1 LKIEN
6 EKSLRGI
13 ILNSPNQHLILNSQL
28 NAMRFSRSESLSVP
42 CTFAQLVPGRQ
53 HPDGR
58 RYLPLIVLRLADA
71 GPVDAHPAVSA
82 LGVVD
87 RHHVVDLALEGRVGV
102 ARLVFLLSSVR
113 LQASQPAFDSVSP
126 APAERS
132 GFRQGLVAEAG
143 LTAGRA
149 STAPTAYGRV
159 VAVPAW
165 EAERE
170 HLPYESLYTELL
182 LDIGVG
188 IVGVRTSVTAASL
201 AETIGKPQIE
211 PGDWLEVRRSR
222 IDILAFET

>member
-1 LKIEN
+1 
-6 EKSLRGI
+6 
-13 ILNSPNQHLILNSQL
+13 
-28 NAMRFSRSESLSVP
+28 MRFPSIEQLKLP

-58 RYLPLIVLRLADA
+58 RYLPLIVLRMADA
-71 GPVDAHPAVSA
+71 PPMGDRPAVAA

-87 RHHVVDLALEGRVGV
+87 RHHVVDLALEGYVGV
-102 ARLVFLLSSVR
+102 ARL
-113 LQASQPAFDSVSP
+113 QTGEP
-126 APAERS
+126 
-132 GFRQGLVAEAG
+132 RQGLLAEDG
-143 LTAGRA
+143 LAPGRA

-165 EAERE
+165 EAQRE

-188 IVGVRTSVTAASL
+188 IIGVRTSVTAASL

-222 IDILAFET
+222 IDILAFKI

>member
-1 LKIEN
+1 
-6 EKSLRGI
+6 
-13 ILNSPNQHLILNSQL
+13 
-28 NAMRFSRSESLSVP
+28 MRFPSSEQLSLP

-71 GPVDAHPAVSA
+71 RPVDAHPAVAA

-87 RHHVVDLALEGRVGV
+87 RHHVVDLALEGRAGV
-102 ARLVFLLSSVR
+102 ARLVFLLSGVR
-113 LQASQPAFDSVSP
+113 LQAGQPHFHTVPPELGSP
-126 APAERS
+126 ERSRRIKGS
-132 GFRQGLVAEAG
+132 GFRQGLVAEEG

-188 IVGVRTSVTAASL
+188 IIGVRTSVTAASL
-201 AETIGKPQIE
+201 AETIGKSQIE

-222 IDILAFET
+222 VDMLAFEI